1 MQGTVIKSTGNA
13 CLVRLDNG
21 NRLSCTVRGNFRIK
35 GIQSTNPVAVGDI
48 VTISKQKDDLA
59 QVDDIAERTN
69 YIIRKATKLSKR
81 SHIIA
86 ANMDRVF
93 LMVTLTN
100 PQTHLLFID
109 RFLVTAEAY
118 HIPAEILI
126 NKTDLYS
133 SPEQQ
138 EELDAFIKIYEQ
150 AGYPCHAISVFNNED
165 ITRTAALFKGKVS
178 LIAGNSGV
186 GKSSLINAMDPRF
199 DIKTAS
205 ISNKHQSGK
214 HTTTFAEMYELANG
228 GFIIDTPGLKSF
240 ATYDLEKEDL
250 FHRFPEMRNLIG
262 QCKFDN
268 CQHISEPK
276 CAVMQAVETGQIP
289 KSRYENYL
297 NIYQGDELE
306 GFSN

>member
-1 MQGTVIKSTGNA
+1 MQGTVIKSTGSA

-21 NRLSCTVRGNFRIK
+21 KRLSCTVRGNFRIK

-48 VTISKQKDDLA
+48 VTISKQKDDSA
-59 QVDDIAERTN
+59 QVDEIAERTN

-100 PQTHLLFID
+100 PKTHLLFID

-126 NKTDLYS
+126 NKTDLCD
-133 SPEQQ
+133 SPALQDD
-138 EELDAFIKIYEQ
+138 LNTIIKIYEH
-150 AGYPCHAISVFNNED
+150 AGYPCHAISVFNNKD
-165 ITRTAALFKGKVS
+165 VARAAALFKGKVS
-178 LIAGNSGV
+178 LVAGNSGV

-205 ISNKHQSGK
+205 ISKKHQSGK

-250 FHRFPEMRNLIG
+250 SHRFPEMRNLIG

-276 CAVMQAVETGQIP
+276 CAVIQAVETGQIP
-289 KSRYENYL
+289 TSRYENYL

-306 GFSN
+306 RFSN

>member
-1 MQGTVIKSTGNA
+1 M

-21 NRLSCTVRGNFRIK
+21 ERLSCTVRGNFRIK
-35 GIQSTNPVAVGDI
+35 GIQSTNPVAVGDL
-48 VTISKQKDDLA
+48 VTISRQQDGSA
-59 QVDDIAERTN
+59 QVEDIAERSN

-93 LMVTLTN
+93 LMVTLIN

-126 NKTDLYS
+126 NKTDLYTS
-133 SPEQQ
+133 SEHKG
-138 EELDAFIKIYEQ
+138 ELTVLKETYEN
-150 AGYPCHAISVFNNED
+150 AGYPCHAISILSSSD
-165 ITRTAALFKGKVS
+165 MGRTTDLFKGKVS

-214 HTTTFAEMYELANG
+214 HTTTFAEMYELTNG

-250 FHRFPEMRNLIG
+250 SHRFPEMRTLIG

-268 CQHISEPK
+268 CQHINEPQ
-276 CAVMQAVETGQIP
+276 CSVIQAVTKGGIP
-289 KSRYENYL
+289 RSRYENYL
-297 NIYQGDELE
+297 NIYHGDEVE
-306 GFSN
+306 GFST